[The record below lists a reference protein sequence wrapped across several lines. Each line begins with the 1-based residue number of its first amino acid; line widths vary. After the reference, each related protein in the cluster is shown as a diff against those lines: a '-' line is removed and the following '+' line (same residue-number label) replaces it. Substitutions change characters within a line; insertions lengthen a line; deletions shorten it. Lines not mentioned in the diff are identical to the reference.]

1 MSALSKDKIVAIL
14 RSYGNPDADA
24 WADAAMEILPK
35 YEINTP
41 NRIAGF
47 FAQCGHESAGFK
59 VLEEN
64 LHYRAETL
72 DKVFP
77 KYFKN
82 AGRDAN
88 AYAKQPEKIANVVY
102 ASRMGNGDTASG
114 DGYRFRG
121 RGVIQLTGRDN
132 YTNFGK
138 TIGLTAEDVI
148 DYVTTKKGA
157 LESACWYWN
166 SRDINAACDA
176 NDIVKM
182 TKLINGGT
190 IGLEDR
196 QKHYTEA
203 LAILG
208 GAVPAHA
215 AAAAP
220 AASGGVLRLG
230 SSGHDVKRM
239 QTALKIAADGQFG
252 PGTEAALK
260 KWQAANGL
268 SADGVAGPKTLAKLL
283 G

>member
-1 MSALSKDKIVAIL
+1 MLTKEKIVHL
-14 RSYGNPDADA
+14 LHGTPEADA

-35 YEINTP
+35 YEITTA

-47 FAQCGHESAGFK
+47 FAQVGHESSGLK
-59 VLEEN
+59 TLEEN
-64 LHYRAETL
+64 LFYRAETL
-72 DKVFP
+72 DKIFP

-82 AGRDAN
+82 AGRN
-88 AYAKQPEKIANVVY
+88 AAEYAKQPEKIANIVY

-114 DGYRFRG
+114 DGYKFRG
-121 RGVIQLTGRDN
+121 RGAIQLTGREN

-138 TIGLTAEDVI
+138 TVGLTAEQVI
-148 DYVTTKKGA
+148 DYVQTKKGA

-166 SRDINAACDA
+166 SRNINAACDA

-182 TKLINGGT
+182 TKLVNGGT

-196 QKHYTEA
+196 RKHYNEA

-208 GAVPAHA
+208 GAVA
-215 AAAAP
+215 ASAPAAAP
-220 AASGGVLRLG
+220 AASGGVLRRGSEGEGVKKLQAALG
-230 SSGHDVKRM
+230 I
-239 QTALKIAADGQFG
+239 TADGNFG

-268 SADGVAGPKTLAKLL
+268 TADGVAGPKTLAKLI

>member
-1 MSALSKDKIVAIL
+1 MTLTKEKIAHL
-14 RSYGNPDADA
+14 LHGNPDADA
-24 WADAAMEILPK
+24 WAEAAIEILPK
-35 YEINTP
+35 YAIDTP
-41 NRIAGF
+41 NRVAGF
-47 FAQCGHESAGFK
+47 FAQCSHESASFK

-132 YTNFGK
+132 YTAFGK
-138 TIGLTAEDVI
+138 SIGMTAEQVI

-157 LESACWYWN
+157 LESACWYWQ
-166 SRDINAACDA
+166 SRNINDACDA

-190 IGLEDR
+190 IGLDDR
-196 QKHYTEA
+196 TKHYKEA

-208 GAVPAHA
+208 GAVNPQITDAVTQA
-215 AAAAP
+215 IRRG
-220 AASGGVLRLG
+220 ASGDLVRKLQEALG
-230 SSGHDVKRM
+230 IG
-239 QTALKIAADGQFG
+239 ADGDFG

-268 SADGVAGPKTLAKLL
+268 TPDGVAGPKTLAKLV

>member
-1 MSALSKDKIVAIL
+1 MLTKEKIVHL
-14 RSYGNPDADA
+14 LHGNPEAEA
-24 WADAAMEILPK
+24 WADATLEILPK

-41 NRIAGF
+41 NRVAGF
-47 FAQCGHESAGFK
+47 FAQCGHESMGFK

-72 DKVFP
+72 DKIFP

-138 TIGLTAEDVI
+138 TIGMTAEQVI

-166 SRDINAACDA
+166 SRNINATCDA

-196 QKHYTEA
+196 AKHYREA

-208 GAVPAHA
+208 GAVPT
-215 AAAAP
+215 AAP
-220 AASGGVLRLG
+220 AASGGVLRRG
-230 SSGHDVKRM
+230 SKGDDVKKM
-239 QTALKIAADGQFG
+239 QAALGLTADGDFG

-260 KWQAANGL
+260 KWQVANGL
-268 SADGVAGPKTLAKLL
+268 TADGAAGPKTLAKLL

>member
-1 MSALSKDKIVAIL
+1 MLTKDKIIEIL
-14 RSYGNPDADA
+14 HGNPDAEA
-24 WADAAMEILPK
+24 WADAAMDILPK

-47 FAQCGHESAGFK
+47 FAQTGHESMNFTA
-59 VLEEN
+59 LSEN
-64 LHYRAETL
+64 LSYKAETL

-77 KYFKN
+77 KYFVK
-82 AGRDAN
+82 AGRN
-88 AYAKQPEKIANVVY
+88 AADYAKQPEKIANVVY

-138 TIGLTAEDVI
+138 TIGLTADEVI

-166 SRDINAACDA
+166 SRNINAACDA
-176 NDIVKM
+176 NDITKM

-196 QKHYTEA
+196 KKHYVDA

-208 GAVPAHA
+208 GEQ
-215 AAAAP
+215 AP
-220 AASGGVLRLG
+220 APISGSPAAVGVTLRVG
-230 SSGHDVKRM
+230 SSGSDVKKM
-239 QTALKIAADGQFG
+239 QAALKIPSDGQFG
-252 PGTEAALK
+252 PGTEKALK
-260 KWQAANGL
+260 AWQSANGL
-268 SADGVAGPKTLAKLL
+268 TPDGVAGPKTLQKLL

>member
-1 MSALSKDKIVAIL
+1 MTLTKEKIVHL
-14 RSYGNPDADA
+14 LHGNPAA
-24 WADAAMEILPK
+24 EEWAEAALEILPK

-41 NRIAGF
+41 NRVAGF

-72 DKVFP
+72 DKIFP

-82 AGRDAN
+82 AGRN
-88 AYAKQPEKIANVVY
+88 AADYTKQPEKIANVVY

-114 DGYRFRG
+114 DGFRFRG

-138 TIGLTAEDVI
+138 TVGLTADEVI

-166 SRDINAACDA
+166 SRNINAACDA

-190 IGLEDR
+190 IGLDDR
-196 QKHYTEA
+196 AKHYKEA
-203 LAILG
+203 LTILG
-208 GAVPAHA
+208 GA
-215 AAAAP
+215 AP
-220 AASGGVLRLG
+220 ATAGPAAVAETLRRGSKGAAVKKMQEKLG
-230 SSGHDVKRM
+230 LIADGDFGTGTE
-239 QTALKIAADGQFG
+239 TALKMWQ
-252 PGTEAALK
+252 LK
-260 KWQAANGL
+260 HGL
-268 SADGVAGPKTLAKLL
+268 TADGVAGPKTLAKLL